1 MSVVIIPAY
10 KPDETLVTI
19 TDQLWAYGCQMV
31 VVDDGS
37 GEEYQKI
44 FDKVRDICIVLHH
57 SENRGKGAAIK
68 TALTYI
74 KNELWDSGLV
84 GIMDCDGQH
93 LPEDMMKL
101 LEFAGAHRKALVLGV
116 RTVGAEMPLKSRL
129 GNKITRMIFR
139 LVSGVKVSDTQTG
152 LRAFDAE
159 MIQKLLSV
167 EGERYEYEMNVLM
180 TLAKKKIPIE
190 EVPIRTIYRDENN
203 SNSHFRSFVDS
214 VRIYR
219 DILKFTFSSL
229 ASFLLDYVLFSLMM
243 FFMPHT
249 AVYTL
254 LANIA
259 ARAVSAFYNYSM
271 NCRFVFHTKRK
282 AKTAAH
288 YFALAG
294 FILIMNNL
302 ILGMFTQVFHL
313 SVYPAKLLTECILF
327 IFSWLVQKFV
337 IFRKEKN
344 SEAHSFRDR
353 KVEVCQSGNTI
364 MRIFMGGKVKA

>member
-31 VVDDGS
+31 LVDDGS

-44 FDKVRDICIVLHH
+44 FDKVEDICIVLHH

-152 LRAFDAE
+152 LRAFNAE

-180 TLAKKKIPIE
+180 TFARTGIPIK
-190 EVPIRTIYRDENN
+190 EVPVRTIYRDKNN

-214 VRIYR
+214 VRIYK

-249 AVYTL
+249 AVYTF

-282 AKTAAH
+282 AKIAAH

-327 IFSWLVQKFV
+327 IFSWLIQKFV

-344 SEAHSFRDR
+344 SEARAFTDR
-353 KVEVCQSGNTI
+353 KVKVCLLRDTT
-364 MRIFMGGKVKA
+364 MRIFTGGKVKA

>member
-1 MSVVIIPAY
+1 MFCLASFR
-10 KPDETLVTI
+10 KS
-19 TDQLWAYGCQMV
+19 WK
-31 VVDDGS
+31 GS
-37 GEEYQKI
+37 GNQ
-44 FDKVRDICIVLHH
+44 
-57 SENRGKGAAIK
+57 N
-68 TALTYI
+68 
-74 KNELWDSGLV
+74 
-84 GIMDCDGQH
+84 
-93 LPEDMMKL
+93 
-101 LEFAGAHRKALVLGV
+101 
-116 RTVGAEMPLKSRL
+116 
-129 GNKITRMIFR
+129 
-139 LVSGVKVSDTQTG
+139 
-152 LRAFDAE
+152 
-159 MIQKLLSV
+159 
-167 EGERYEYEMNVLM
+167 
-180 TLAKKKIPIE
+180 
-190 EVPIRTIYRDENN
+190 
-203 SNSHFRSFVDS
+203 
-214 VRIYR
+214 
-219 DILKFTFSSL
+219 LKFTFSSL
-229 ASFLLDYVLFSLMM
+229 SSFVLDYVLFSLMM

-282 AKTAAH
+282 ANTATH